1 MTLHV
6 FAVAMTPRQ
15 ALWSTWSFQPVVVA
29 GLGTSALV
37 YSVGLRRLWRTRGG
51 RRAVDERRAAS
62 FFAGLAVVAVA
73 LVSPVHHAGDQL
85 LSAHMLQHLLLVMV
99 GAPLLAL
106 GAPQLPFRLAV
117 PSGWRTALGLYAR
130 LPGVRAAGRA
140 LSHPASAWIV
150 GVATLW
156 AWHLPALYDAAL
168 RDQSV
173 HTLEHL
179 SFLASAVLFWWV
191 VLSPGRRRTSPGTDV
206 LFVFTAGMA
215 NGALGA
221 LFTFGT
227 SPIYPRYVPR
237 AAVLGVS
244 ALADQQLAGLVMW
257 IPAGMVSLGVASWLF
272 VRWLRVVERE
282 ARRRDARPAPAPPT
296 AAEDP
301 ILTGGFDR

>member
-1 MTLHV
+1 MT
-6 FAVAMTPRQ
+6 ARQ
-15 ALWSTWSFQPVVVA
+15 ALWSTWSFQPGVVA

-37 YSVGLRRLWRTRGG
+37 YAVGLRRLWRTRGG
-51 RRAVDERRAAS
+51 RRAVAWWRAAS
-62 FFAGLAVVAVA
+62 FFGGLAVVAAA
-73 LVSPVHHAGDQL
+73 LMSPVHHAGDQL

-99 GAPLLAL
+99 GAPLLAM

-117 PSGWRTALGLYAR
+117 PRGWRPALEVSGR

-140 LSHPASAWIV
+140 LSHPASAWVV
-150 GVATLW
+150 GVVTLW
-156 AWHLPALYDAAL
+156 AWHLPALYDATI
-168 RDQSV
+168 RDEGL
-173 HTLEHL
+173 HALEHL
-179 SFLASAVLFWWV
+179 SFLASAILFWWV
-191 VLSPGRRRTSPGTDV
+191 VLSPGRRRLAPGTDV

-221 LFTFGT
+221 LFAFAT
-227 SPIYPRYVPR
+227 SPIYPAYVPR

-282 ARRRDARPAPAPPT
+282 ARRRDAVPTPAPPAT
-296 AAEDP
+296 AEDP
-301 ILTGGFDR
+301 ILSGGWFER